1 VTVPALVSVT
11 VNEPEVASEP
21 VQPSPGFPPVA
32 EHDSEFFEL
41 HIKETPFPA
50 VSVEL
55 LLDSVTLGG
64 AAFADV
70 AGTAT

>member
-11 VNEPEVASEP
+11 VFDPEGVSEP
-21 VQPSPGFPPVA
+21 VQPSPAFPPVA
-32 EHDSEFFEL
+32 EQESEFFEL
-41 HIKETPFPA
+41 HTREMLWPI

-55 LLDSVTLGG
+55 LLDKVTLGV
-64 AAFADV
+64 ASFALV